1 MVENLLR
8 PFSRFARLWHS
19 LTVHIQP
26 IWQHRSAALHLSKL
40 ACTLGCLL
48 SHSDTH
54 NNSPFCWRHSF
65 CYLLLQCITRSAPG
79 HKLTLTQPEHP
90 WGITPQ
96 MPDLSI
102 VTLFF
107 SIHSTIFLF
116 SKTFQQ
122 SFCNLWLGGSHKLSP
137 KQRNELCSARLRK
150 SLSSHLLPKR
160 TSPVQAH
167 KGGVCARWHYARAK
181 VKLPAW
187 NTPTETKERCHISQ
201 SDESQ
206 RQPFTNLQLPHILT
220 SAQPFL
226 CAVCVNVMCVC
237 VSGWVHRRNTECCR
251 AHSEL
256 FVCTQCPWTSMAAKG
271 LLKLCFPFVYPASF
285 QVPHPAADQD
295 GPVRRERQQTRQT
308 DRRLL
313 RELRLRNVNVITT
326 STDQSANQPSTPV
339 RKQRHNKAW
348 GNCILIRQ
356 HHTQDSTAT
365 NHDQNCS
372 LWSLNQ

>member
-1 MVENLLR
+1 MSVCLQREQQLFTVTENKDELTTCELLQYPNIPITYPCLDQVHKTLLQQVVENLLR

-107 SIHSTIFLF
+107 SIHSKIFLF

-150 SLSSHLLPKR
+150 SLSSHLLH
-160 TSPVQAH
+160 QAH
-167 KGGVCARWHYARAK
+167 FSCAGSQRWSLCALTLRK
-181 VKLPAW
+181 
-187 NTPTETKERCHISQ
+187 SQ
-201 SDESQ
+201 SE
-206 RQPFTNLQLPHILT
+206 IT
-220 SAQPFL
+220 SL
-226 CAVCVNVMCVC
+226 KYT
-237 VSGWVHRRNTECCR
+237 HRN
-251 AHSEL
+251 
-256 FVCTQCPWTSMAAKG
+256 
-271 LLKLCFPFVYPASF
+271 
-285 QVPHPAADQD
+285 
-295 GPVRRERQQTRQT
+295 
-308 DRRLL
+308 
-313 RELRLRNVNVITT
+313 
-326 STDQSANQPSTPV
+326 
-339 RKQRHNKAW
+339 
-348 GNCILIRQ
+348 
-356 HHTQDSTAT
+356 
-365 NHDQNCS
+365 
-372 LWSLNQ
+372 